1 MKKKK
6 LRTRPTSTERGP
18 FFAGHPFNDVP
29 FEQRKQIAAA
39 HGSQARDKFKTALPK
54 LLELTSH
61 IDPLHTLALM
71 SMYGLMVTPDQQGD
85 HKSPGSSLKIQQGHI
100 EFLQAIFLMNSLERG
115 VDFPEPPSIQMLFDL
130 LPELFSAHN
139 DMRIGMSPDPE
150 SGPTSKIDPAVVQVQ
165 EFMRGHTSVVRNWG
179 YFGNVTRITRKLLS
193 TIDDDYERQ
202 SGMKLSKVVD
212 IFEGLLRRHERK
224 VNNHREK
231 IHSIFSLKSKAEMLD
246 KFFSLFPIRGA
257 IEAFRVELLDPR
269 VTRKNLKAALL
280 PWADRFIGPEF
291 IITNQ
296 EIADEYDLDL
306 ESAAAL
312 TNWISLA
319 FTNLKDENPEGFFL
333 ENPVWLRPL
342 IYLEKDHYFCALPQ
356 TLFSFIL
363 PIVDELLT
371 PHNGL
376 QNKLNNARAKF
387 LEEEVTHLF
396 HTAFPGCSKH
406 QGFKWTEGT
415 QRFESD
421 LIIRF
426 DTTIILIEAKSGRV
440 SWPALRGAPNRLVEH
455 IKKLIVEPSDQ
466 SGRLAQRIETEI
478 TNLKNG
484 GEPAFDFPLPLDG
497 VTCVV
502 RLSVMLHDFA
512 TIQSVPSIL
521 ENAGLLRNKY
531 PLAPCMSLADLE
543 VMLDLLEAPHLRL
556 HYLRRR
562 AELLMSLHTIGD
574 EIDMLGIY
582 LDTALSLGNLQ
593 VEKNTLI
600 TSGYSAKID
609 RYYSLKDESISSKKP
624 KPNISDWFKRLCEQL
639 AKRDRAGWSE
649 IACALLSVAPKDQ
662 LQLESHVKNLA
673 ARVKAGKPLKGD
685 KDSIVLIPPRWI
697 NQALAIQIRHRDA
710 PLPYSSHSQN
720 IANQA
725 FESEHI
731 QRCVV
736 IVVDAADV
744 NLSYLSVAMF
754 TKIDAGHTVFY

>member
-6 LRTRPTSTERGP
+6 PNTRRSSPERGP
-18 FFAGHPFNDVP
+18 FFAGHPLNDIP
-29 FEQRKQIAAA
+29 LEQRKQIAAD
-39 HGSQARDKFKTALPK
+39 HGNQAREKFKAALPK
-54 LLELTSH
+54 IIELISR

-71 SMYGLMVTPDQQGD
+71 SMYGLMATPDQQGN
-85 HKSPGSSLKIQQGHI
+85 HKAPGSPLKIQQGHI
-100 EFLQAIFLMNSLERG
+100 EFLQALCLMNPLKRG
-115 VDFPEPPSIQMLFDL
+115 AEFPEPQSIQMLFDL

-139 DMRIGMSPDPE
+139 DMRIGMSADSESEPD
-150 SGPTSKIDPAVVQVQ
+150 SKIDPAVVQVQ

-193 TIDDDYERQ
+193 TIDSDYERQ
-202 SGMKLSKVVD
+202 AGMKLSKVVD

-224 VNNHREK
+224 VNDHLEK
-231 IHSIFSLKSKAEMLD
+231 VHSIFSLKTKAEMLD
-246 KFFSLFPIRGA
+246 KFFSVFPIKGVTEGIRA
-257 IEAFRVELLDPR
+257 QLLDPR
-269 VTRKNLKAALL
+269 VKRENIKAALL
-280 PWADRFIGPEF
+280 PWADRFIGREF
-291 IITNQ
+291 IFTNQ

-306 ESAAAL
+306 DTATIL
-312 TNWISLA
+312 TNRISLA
-319 FTNLKDENPEGFFL
+319 FINLEDESPERFFL

-342 IYLEKDHYFCALPQ
+342 IYLEKDHYFCSLPQ

-371 PHNGL
+371 PYNGL
-376 QNKLNNARAKF
+376 QSKLNNARAKF
-387 LEEEVTHLF
+387 LEEEVAHLF
-396 HTAFPGCSKH
+396 DSAFPSCLKH

-415 QRFESD
+415 QQFESD
-421 LIIRF
+421 LIVRF
-426 DTTIILIEAKSGRV
+426 DTTVILIEAKSGRI

-478 TNLKNG
+478 GNIRNG
-484 GEPAFDFPLPLDG
+484 EKPSFDFPLPLDG

-512 TIQSVPSIL
+512 TIQSVPSML

-582 LDTALSLGNLQ
+582 LDTALNLGTLQ

-600 TSGYSAKID
+600 TYGYSAKID
-609 RYYSLKDESISSKKP
+609 RYYSLKDESILSKKP
-624 KPNISDWFKRLCEQL
+624 KPNTSEWFKRLCEQL
-639 AKRDRAGWSE
+639 ATRARPGWSE

-662 LQLESHVKNLA
+662 LQLERHVKNLA
-673 ARVKAGKPLKGD
+673 ARLKAGKPLKGD
-685 KDSIVLIPPRWI
+685 KDSIVLIPPKWT
-697 NQALAIQIRHRDA
+697 NQALAIQVRHRDA

-725 FESEHI
+725 FESEHVK
-731 QRCVV
+731 RCFVL
-736 IVVDAADV
+736 VVDAADI

-754 TKIDAGHTVFY
+754 TETDTGHTVFY